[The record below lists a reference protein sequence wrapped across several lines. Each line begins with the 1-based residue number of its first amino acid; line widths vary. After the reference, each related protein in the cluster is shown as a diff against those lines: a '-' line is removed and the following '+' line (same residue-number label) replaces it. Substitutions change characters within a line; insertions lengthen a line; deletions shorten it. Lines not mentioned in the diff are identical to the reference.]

1 MVPLTGRDVERGLI
15 ATALHHARSGSP
27 AGLVLVG
34 PAGSGKSRLL
44 LDIANGP
51 LRRLDI
57 IGYEPEGA
65 IQFAAIGG
73 LLAELGTGDVRSA
86 ASSGYSGTSS
96 EPLRLFE
103 SVFGAISAGG
113 PTVLVVDDLQWLDS
127 SSAALLHYLVR
138 GSMAARP
145 AMALIVATRPGPEAA
160 PRIEALERLYSD
172 RGELVVRELEPLTE
186 AESLDLVR
194 AAAPGLTDAAATRI
208 WQRVGGSPYWL
219 LALAR
224 APDEEPGLVLRS
236 RLDRISPDA
245 ATALGVLAVA
255 GRPIEK
261 PTAGRVLGWPE
272 DRFDG
277 VVRDLVRAGL
287 IRDDV
292 EGLRPVHDLVREAV
306 AADLPDRT
314 RRAHH
319 SRLAGILEA
328 EARGDLAELAVALDH
343 RIAAGEPAVELGL
356 RLASA
361 PGRRLLGIDGLG
373 VLDRVI
379 NASADAAP
387 GRDRLRLEVARLATE
402 LGASAIAFARWRELA
417 EDGPAEMRL
426 DARLA
431 AATEAYRLGR
441 VDDMHALI
449 ADLDASHDDLT
460 AVEART
466 LQAQSLL
473 WLESRS
479 AEGRA
484 RAADVIARARALA
497 TGLTGD
503 EPDDHR
509 RRVGEAHRAALKV
522 AFDAAMQAE
531 QWQEQF
537 VLATELVEVSRGM
550 GVRAHVEALLFD
562 GMAHRYIGDR
572 QTSVERYRLAHAM
585 ATREMLPDQVVE
597 SGTFLASTLEALGRL
612 DEALAFGLATSELAE
627 RVGDYSM
634 LRARPRTIVPEIRL
648 SLGPWREALAAI
660 EADAGDL
667 DPHYRLT
674 LWQIAA
680 SAVSKIQ
687 GAPAVGR
694 IKRMVEASLADAEQ
708 AGCPRCRREAQL
720 VNAVSLARVG
730 RAAEAREL
738 LDAARSGIPGTTLEP
753 YVADMREWAAALL
766 AGAATGVSD
775 RLVDV
780 VERNRRTGRTID
792 AVWATIDLGR
802 ALIETDPARSAR
814 VLRGAGIEADG
825 LGART
830 QAQVADRLLRG
841 LGQRTWRRG
850 AAGSGP
856 LELTDRERE
865 VAAQVAAGASNA
877 EIADSLFVSIKTV
890 ERHVSNLF
898 AKFGV
903 RNRTEL
909 ARSWTGDQTGGREV

>member
-1 MVPLTGRDVERGLI
+1 MVPFTGRDVERGLI
-15 ATALHHARSGSP
+15 AAAIERSRNGLPS
-27 AGLVLVG
+27 GLVLVG
-34 PAGSGKSRLL
+34 PAGAGKSRLL
-44 LDIANGP
+44 RDVPHGP

-57 IGYEPEGA
+57 VGYEPESA

-86 ASSGYSGTSS
+86 ASSGDPSAPS
-96 EPLRLFE
+96 EPLRVFE
-103 SVFGAISAGG
+103 SVFAAIAADG

-138 GSMAARP
+138 GSMATRP

-160 PRIEALERLYSD
+160 PRIEALERLFSD
-172 RGELVVRELEPLTE
+172 RGALVVRELEPLTE
-186 AESLDLVR
+186 AESVAVVR
-194 AAAPGLTDAAATRI
+194 AAAPSLTDVAATRI
-208 WQRVGGSPYWL
+208 WRRVGGSPYWL
-219 LALAR
+219 LALAL
-224 APDEEPGLVLRS
+224 APDEDPALALRS
-236 RLDRISPDA
+236 RLDRLSPDA
-245 ATALGVLAVA
+245 VTALGVLAVA
-255 GRPIEK
+255 GRPIAK
-261 PTAGRVLGWPE
+261 ATASRVLGWRD

-277 VVRDLVRAGL
+277 VVRDLLRAGL

-306 AADLPDRT
+306 AAELPDRT

-319 SRLAGILEA
+319 SRLAEILEA
-328 EARGDLAELAVALDH
+328 EARGDLAELAIALDH

-361 PGRRLLGIDGLG
+361 PGRRLLGLDGLG

-379 NASADAAP
+379 NASDDATP
-387 GRDRLRLEVARLATE
+387 GRDRLRLEVAKLATE
-402 LGASAIAFARWRELA
+402 LGASPIAFARWRELA
-417 EDGPAEMRL
+417 EDGPLELRL

-431 AATEAYRLGR
+431 AANEAYRLGR
-441 VDDMHALI
+441 ADDMHALI
-449 ADLDASHDDLT
+449 ADLDVSHDDLT

-473 WLESRS
+473 WLESRFVD
-479 AEGRA
+479 GRA
-484 RAADVIARARALA
+484 RAVDVIARARALA
-497 TGLTGD
+497 SGLTGD

-537 VLATELVEVSRGM
+537 VLATELVEVSRGI
-550 GVRAHVEALLFD
+550 GGRAHVEALLFD

-572 QTSVERYRLAHAM
+572 QTSVERYRLAHGL
-585 ATREMLPDQVVE
+585 ATREILPDQVVE
-597 SGTFLASTLEALGRL
+597 AGTFLASTLEALGRL
-612 DEALAFGLATSELAE
+612 DEALAVGLATAELAE
-627 RVGDYSM
+627 RVGGYSM

-648 SLGPWREALAAI
+648 LLGPWREALAAI
-660 EADAGDL
+660 EADADGL

-680 SAVSKIQ
+680 SAVSSIQ
-687 GAPAVGR
+687 GAPAVER

-730 RAAEAREL
+730 RAAEARDL
-738 LDAARSGIPGTTLEP
+738 LDAARSGIPGMTLEP

-766 AGAATGVSD
+766 VGADDGGVD

-780 VERNRRTGRTID
+780 IERNRRTGRRID
-792 AVWATIDLGR
+792 AIWATIDLGR
-802 ALIETDPARSAR
+802 ALIETDSGRSAR
-814 VLRGAGIEADG
+814 VLREAGIEADG

-850 AAGSGP
+850 AAGSRP
-856 LELTDRERE
+856 LELTQRERE
-865 VAAQVAAGASNA
+865 VADQVAAGASNA

-898 AKFGV
+898 AKYGV

-909 ARSWTGDQTGGREV
+909 ARRWSADRTDGREV

>member
-1 MVPLTGRDVERGLI
+1 MIPLTGRDDERRLI
-15 ATALHHARSGSP
+15 DAVTERVRAGGP
-27 AGLVLVG
+27 AALVLVG
-34 PAGSGKSRLL
+34 PAGVGKSRLL
-44 LDIANGP
+44 GEWADEGV
-51 LRRLDI
+51 RRLDVV
-57 IGYEPEGA
+57 GYEPESGVA
-65 IQFAAIGG
+65 FAAVGG
-73 LLAELGTGDVRSA
+73 LLASLIGPEPLGRVVTGD
-86 ASSGYSGTSS
+86 
-96 EPLRLFE
+96 
-103 SVFGAISAGG
+103 AGG
-113 PTVLVVDDLQWLDS
+113 PPEGLRVFEAAFATLAMAGPIVLVVDDLQWLDV
-127 SSAALLHYLVR
+127 SSAALVHYLAR
-138 GSMAARP
+138 GALASDLP
-145 AMALIVATRPGPEAA
+145 VGLIVATRPGPEAA
-160 PRIEALERLYSD
+160 PRVEAIERLFSD

-186 AESLDLVR
+186 ADSVALVQ
-194 AAAPGLTDAAATRI
+194 AAAPGLTDVAAKRI

-224 APDEEPGLVLRS
+224 APDVEPALVLRS

-245 ATALGVLAVA
+245 GTALGVLAVA
-255 GRPIEK
+255 GRPIERS
-261 PTAGRVLGWPE
+261 TAGRVLRWPE
-272 DRFDG
+272 HRLDG

-319 SRLAGILEA
+319 SRLAQILEA

-361 PGRRLLGIDGLG
+361 PGRRLLGVDGLG

-379 NASADAAP
+379 DASDDAAP

-402 LGASAIAFARWRELA
+402 LGASPIAFARWRELA
-417 EDGPAEMRL
+417 ADGPIESRL

-431 AATEAYRLGR
+431 AANEAYRLGQA
-441 VDDMHALI
+441 DDMHALI
-449 ADLDASHDDLT
+449 RDLDASHDDLT
-460 AVEART
+460 ALEART
-466 LQAQSLL
+466 LEAQSLL
-473 WLESRS
+473 WLESRF
-479 AEGRA
+479 ADGRA
-484 RAADVIARARALA
+484 RAVDVIARARTLA
-497 TGLTGD
+497 AGLTGD

-509 RRVGEAHRAALKV
+509 RRVGGAYRAALKV
-522 AFDAAMQAE
+522 AFEAAMQAE

-537 VLATELVEVSRGM
+537 ELAGELVEASRGV
-550 GVRAHVEALLFD
+550 GGRAHVEALLYD

-572 QTSVERYRLAHAM
+572 QSSAERYRLAHAV
-585 ATREMLPDQVVE
+585 ATREVLPDQVVE
-597 SGTFLASTLEALGRL
+597 AGTFLASTLETLGRL
-612 DEALAFGLATSELAE
+612 DEALAVALATAELAE
-627 RVGDYSM
+627 RVGDYSR

-648 SLGPWREALAAI
+648 SLGPWREALTAI
-660 EADAGDL
+660 EADADGL

-680 SAVSKIQ
+680 SAVSRIQ
-687 GAPAVGR
+687 GAPAVER
-694 IKRMVEASLADAEQ
+694 IRRMVDASLADAET

-730 RAAEAREL
+730 RTAEAREL
-738 LDAARSGIPGTTLEP
+738 LDAARSGVPEVTLEP
-753 YVADMREWAAALL
+753 YVADMREWATALL
-766 AGAATGVSD
+766 VGADDGGSD

-780 VERNRRTGRTID
+780 IERNRRTGRTMD
-792 AVWATIDLGR
+792 AIWATIDLGR
-802 ALIETDPARSAR
+802 VLVETDPARSAR
-814 VLRGAGIEADG
+814 VLREAGLEAEG

-856 LELTDRERE
+856 LQLTDRERE
-865 VAAQVAAGASNA
+865 VAAQVAAGSSNA

-909 ARSWTGDQTGGREV
+909 ARSWSAVRTEGRDV

>member
-15 ATALHHARSGSP
+15 AAAIDRARNGET

-34 PAGSGKSRLL
+34 PAGAGKSRLL
-44 LDIANGP
+44 RDVPDGP
-51 LRRLDI
+51 PRRLDI
-57 IGYEPEGA
+57 VGYEPESA

-73 LLAELGTGDVRSA
+73 LLEQLGTGDLRTA
-86 ASSGYSGTSS
+86 ASSGDAGTPS
-96 EPLRLFE
+96 EPLRVFE
-103 SVFGAISAGG
+103 SVFAAITAGG

-138 GSMAARP
+138 GSMASHP
-145 AMALIVATRPGPEAA
+145 AMALVAATRPGAEAA
-160 PRIEALERLYSD
+160 PRIEALERLFSD
-172 RGELVVRELEPLTE
+172 RGELVVRELDPLTE
-186 AESLDLVR
+186 AESVALVR
-194 AAAPGLTDAAATRI
+194 AAAPGLTDDAAMRI
-208 WQRVGGSPYWL
+208 WKRVGGSPYWL

-224 APDEEPGLVLRS
+224 APDEEPALLLRS

-255 GRPIEK
+255 GRPIQR

-287 IRDDV
+287 IRDDLG
-292 EGLRPVHDLVREAV
+292 GLRPIHDLVREAV

-319 SRLAGILEA
+319 SRLAEILEA
-328 EARGDLAELAVALDH
+328 EARGDLADLAVALDH
-343 RIAAGEPAVELGL
+343 RIAAGEQAVELGL
-356 RLASA
+356 RVASA
-361 PGRRLLGIDGLG
+361 PGRRLLGVDGLG

-379 NASADAAP
+379 DASEPSAP
-387 GRDRLRLEVARLATE
+387 GRDRLRLEVARLASE
-402 LGASAIAFARWRELA
+402 LGASLIASARWRELA
-417 EDGPAEMRL
+417 EDGPVDGRL
-426 DARLA
+426 GARLA
-431 AATEAYRLGR
+431 AAIEAYRLGR
-441 VDDMHALI
+441 ADDMHALI
-449 ADLDASHDDLT
+449 GDLDASDDALT
-460 AVEART
+460 ALESRT

-473 WLESRS
+473 WLESRF
-479 AEGRA
+479 ADGRA
-484 RAADVIARARALA
+484 RAADVIVRARALA
-497 TGLTGD
+497 NGLTGD
-503 EPDDHR
+503 EPEDHR
-509 RRVGEAHRAALKV
+509 RRVGEAHRAALKL

-537 VLATELVEVSRGM
+537 VIATELVEVSRGV
-550 GVRAHVEALLFD
+550 GGRAHVEALLFD

-572 QTSVERYRLAHAM
+572 QTSVKRYRLAHAM
-585 ATREMLPDQVVE
+585 ATREVLPDQVVE
-597 SGTFLASTLEALGRL
+597 AGTFLASTLEALGRL
-612 DEALAFGLATSELAE
+612 AEALAVGLATAELAE

-660 EADAGDL
+660 EADADGL
-667 DPHYRLT
+667 DPHSRLT

-680 SAVSKIQ
+680 SAVSRIQ
-687 GAPAVGR
+687 GAPAVER
-694 IKRMVEASLADAEQ
+694 IRRMVEASLADAEQ

-730 RAAEAREL
+730 RAAEARNL
-738 LDAARSGIPGTTLEP
+738 LDAAQSGIPAITLEP
-753 YVADMREWAAALL
+753 YVADMREWAGALL
-766 AGAATGVSD
+766 AGADAGGSD

-780 VERNRRTGRTID
+780 IEHNRRSGRRID
-792 AVWATIDLGR
+792 AIWATIDLGR
-802 ALIETDPARSAR
+802 SLIETDSGRSAR
-814 VLRGAGIEADG
+814 VLREAGIEADR

-856 LELTDRERE
+856 LALTERERE

-877 EIADSLFVSIKTV
+877 EIADGLFVSIKTV

-909 ARSWTGDQTGGREV
+909 ARSWSADRSEDREV

>member
-1 MVPLTGRDVERGLI
+1 MIPITGRVVERGLI
-15 ATALHHARSGSP
+15 AATLDRVRDGTST
-27 AGLVLVG
+27 GLVLVG
-34 PAGSGKSRLL
+34 PAGAGKSRLL
-44 LDIANGP
+44 RDVPDGL

-57 IGYEPEGA
+57 VGYEPESA

-73 LLAELGTGDVRSA
+73 LLEQLGTGDLRTA
-86 ASSGYSGTSS
+86 ASSGDGGTPS
-96 EPLRLFE
+96 EPLRVFE
-103 SVFGAISAGG
+103 SVFAAIAASG
-113 PTVLVVDDLQWLDS
+113 PTVLVVDDLQWLDA

-138 GSMAARP
+138 GSMATRP

-160 PRIEALERLYSD
+160 PRIEALERLFSD

-186 AESLDLVR
+186 ADSVALVR
-194 AAAPGLTDAAATRI
+194 AAAPGLTDVAATRI
-208 WQRVGGSPYWL
+208 WRRVGGSPYWL

-224 APDEEPGLVLRS
+224 APDEEPALVLRS
-236 RLDRISPDA
+236 RLDRISHDA
-245 ATALGVLAVA
+245 VTALGVLAVA

-292 EGLRPVHDLVREAV
+292 DGLRPVHDLVREAV

-319 SRLAGILEA
+319 SRLAEILEA

-361 PGRRLLGIDGLG
+361 PGRRLLGVDGLG

-379 NASADAAP
+379 NASDDAAP
-387 GRDRLRLEVARLATE
+387 GRDRLRLEIARLATE
-402 LGASAIAFARWRELA
+402 LGASPIAFARWRELA
-417 EDGPAEMRL
+417 EDGPVELRL

-431 AATEAYRLGR
+431 AANEAYRLGR
-441 VDDMHALI
+441 ADDMHALI

-473 WLESRS
+473 WLESRF
-479 AEGRA
+479 ADGRA

-497 TGLTGD
+497 TGLIGD
-503 EPDDHR
+503 EPDDYR
-509 RRVGEAHRAALKV
+509 RRVVEAHRAALKV

-550 GVRAHVEALLFD
+550 GGRAHVEALLFD

-585 ATREMLPDQVVE
+585 ATREVLPDQVVE
-597 SGTFLASTLEALGRL
+597 AGTFLASTLEALGRL
-612 DEALAFGLATSELAE
+612 DEALAVGLATAELAE

-660 EADAGDL
+660 EADADGL

-674 LWQIAA
+674 LWQLAA
-680 SAVSKIQ
+680 SAVSRIQ
-687 GAPAVGR
+687 GAPAVER
-694 IKRMVEASLADAEQ
+694 IKRMVEASLADAEL

-738 LDAARSGIPGTTLEP
+738 LDAARSGIPGMTLEP
-753 YVADMREWAAALL
+753 FVADMREWAAALL
-766 AGAATGVSD
+766 AGADGGGTD

-780 VERNRRTGRTID
+780 IERNRRTGRRID
-792 AVWATIDLGR
+792 AIWATIDLGR
-802 ALIETDPARSAR
+802 ALSETDSGRSAR
-814 VLRGAGIEADG
+814 VLREAGIEADG

-856 LELTDRERE
+856 LELTERERE
-865 VAAQVAAGASNA
+865 VADQVAAGASNA

-909 ARSWTGDQTGGREV
+909 ARTWSADRTESRDV